1 MIYELDFPNKEV
13 KDAFLMVL
21 VSEYTGK
28 SQIEIFNLNIRI
40 HNALINKNEIELQD
54 SLTELYA
61 NAVYDT
67 DTKQEGQRQSL
78 FVIAMRLSGFETEVE
93 VHTNVGR
100 ADVVLKNGEKII
112 VVEIKYS
119 KHNKAEKELE
129 EAIGQIREKKYYVKY
144 ASKEVT
150 LLGIVFSKNKDI
162 TCMFERP

>member
-1 MIYELDFPNKEV
+1 K
-13 KDAFLMVL
+13 
-21 VSEYTGK
+21 
-28 SQIEIFNLNIRI
+28 
-40 HNALINKNEIELQD
+40 ELQD

-61 NAVYDT
+61 NAVYDA

-144 ASKEVT
+144 LSNNPI
-150 LLGIVFSKNKDI
+150 LLGIVFSENKDI
-162 TCMFERP
+162 ACMLERS